1 MKVKAYV
8 KIIRDSYG
16 TVGLSISKSKPD
28 AKSNEVVALLNFD
41 IPDSLFA
48 KPLLEANIVVKA
60 PPTTSVPTIT
70 IESGALVD
78 WIEDKK

>member
-8 KIIRDSYG
+8 KITKDSYG
-16 TVGLSISKSKPD
+16 TPALAISKNKPD
-28 AKSNEVVALLNFD
+28 TKSNEVVTLLNFD
-41 IPDSLFA
+41 IPDALFD
-48 KPLLEANIVVKA
+48 KPPLEANIIVKA

-78 WIEDKK
+78 WIDKK